1 MPYEDILH
9 LSRPV
14 SGRHA
19 PMPLPDRAAQFSPFA
34 ALTGYEAVIAETGR
48 LTQPQIELDEG
59 SVEVINSQL
68 NCLLSRLP
76 QKPVVTVV
84 WFQPD
89 PRKEGGSYLHK
100 TGTVKK
106 LDAIGQYL
114 EFTDGTGITFSQL
127 LSVQLDTP

>member
-19 PMPLPDRAAQFSPFA
+19 PMPLSDRAAQFSPFA

-48 LTQPQIELDEG
+48 LTQPQIELDES

-68 NCLLSRLP
+68 NCLLARLP
-76 QKPVVTVV
+76 QKPVATVV

-114 EFTDGTGITFSQL
+114 EFTDGTCIAFSQL
-127 LSVQLDTP
+127 LSVQLSTP